1 MYCAAR
7 RRGSDVTKPLH
18 TVTHPRA
25 PILSNPTV
33 PTVPTDP
40 ERPRAIPSVPERPR
54 ASPSVPERPRA
65 RHEEDDEAALGRTR
79 CVTRCF
85 APQVVCVWRRKISLP
100 YRAAARQGMRTS
112 RTPTA
117 RIWWGGGS
125 RQPSPHATGPKN
137 ELRWHDGFVVEY
149 GEIQDDEGG
158 AGTVHQ
164 YSLFFP
170 IDAAGCECTTPF
182 NGKDLCFRKP
192 HLSDPKASEREMSRA
207 RAALNEAAE

>member
-1 MYCAAR
+1 MR
-7 RRGSDVTKPLH
+7 DPLLR
-18 TVTHPRA
+18 TAGRVRVA
-25 PILSNPTV
+25 PEDLP
-33 PTVPTDP
+33 
-40 ERPRAIPSVPERPR
+40 AIP
-54 ASPSVPERPRA
+54 
-65 RHEEDDEAALGRTR
+65 
-79 CVTRCF
+79 
-85 APQVVCVWRRKISLP
+85 
-100 YRAAARQGMRTS
+100 
-112 RTPTA
+112 
-117 RIWWGGGS
+117 GGS
-125 RQPSPHATGPKN
+125 KAGYAYQPHTHGKNLVGWRIKATFPTGPKN

-207 RAALNEAAE
+207 RAALSEAAE